1 MFKNRYPPIMKS
13 VLPND
18 VCPKIFWGK
27 KAVNESKGELF
38 SLLHCTALIL
48 LILLSSRG
56 GMVEKIIA
64 KHCFNPSP

>member
-18 VCPKIFWGK
+18 VCPKIVFWGK

-38 SLLHCTALIL
+38 SLLHCTALK
-48 LILLSSRG
+48 ILLSPRG
-56 GMVEKIIA
+56 GMVE
-64 KHCFNPSP
+64 NN